1 MELHPSAIGW
11 LLRRTRLGLGLTL
24 GQAALSSGLT
34 ILQVEGV
41 ERGVAEVPAHEVQ
54 LLLVTYQK
62 EVRDRKPVLD
72 GEVVRFSEGENVV
85 PGQS

>member
-1 MELHPSAIGW
+1 MMDLHPSAIGW

-41 ERGVAEVPAHEVQ
+41 ERGVAEAPTHEVQ

-62 EVRDRKPVLD
+62 EVRDRKPVIG
-72 GEVVRFSEGENVV
+72 GEVIPFKEACE
-85 PGQS
+85 